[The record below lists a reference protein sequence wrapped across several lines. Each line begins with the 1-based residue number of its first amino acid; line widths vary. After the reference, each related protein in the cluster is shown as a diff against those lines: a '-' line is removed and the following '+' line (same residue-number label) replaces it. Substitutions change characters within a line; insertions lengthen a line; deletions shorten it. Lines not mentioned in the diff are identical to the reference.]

1 VNILLIRLRMIGDVV
16 FTTPIPRALKRVF
29 PDARLTYVVEPEAAP
44 VVAGN
49 PHIDHVMVVPRLRGI
64 ARVRGDLALAW
75 RLRTAR
81 FDLVLDL
88 HGGPRSSWLTWAT
101 GAPRRVGYDIQGRG
115 WQYTTTVH
123 RSRDL
128 TPRHSVV
135 NQWDLLGALDEWPGT
150 PPDPARDAVEMTV
163 DPDVERHV
171 AARLGTAGVCDAH
184 AVIVIHVSAG
194 NPFRR
199 WPEPSFVRLVVA
211 LASAD
216 PRRRIVLSSG
226 PSDRSA
232 ADRIASAA
240 RRELGPLA
248 GQVLEFG
255 EISLVELRALVARSR
270 LFVGGDTGPLHIAA
284 TTCTPIV
291 GIYGPTLSA
300 RSAPWRDPQAVTES
314 VQLDALAC
322 RPCDQRVCAPGD
334 FRCLTSIGPEAVIAA
349 AERAIAA
356 GAAPPPRSEA
366 VDSAERAGD
375 APFGAAVGS
384 GQTRATRAYA
394 S

>member
-1 VNILLIRLRMIGDVV
+1 VSPRATQNSVNILLIRLRMIGDVV

-44 VVAGN
+44 VIAGN
-49 PHIDHVMVVPRLRGI
+49 PHIDQVMVVPRLRGV
-64 ARVRGDLALAW
+64 ARLRADLALAW
-75 RLRTAR
+75 RLRAAR
-81 FDLVLDL
+81 FDLVVDL

-101 GAPRRVGYDIQGRG
+101 GAPRRIGYDIQGRG
-115 WQYTTTVH
+115 WQYTKTVH
-123 RSRDL
+123 RSREL

-150 PPDPARDAVEMTV
+150 PPDPARDAVEMAL
-163 DPDVERHV
+163 DPDADRHV
-171 AARLGTAGVCDAH
+171 AARLDRCGVSGAH

-199 WPEPSFVRLVVA
+199 WPEPSFVQLVVA
-211 LASAD
+211 LAAAD
-216 PRRRIVLSSG
+216 PQRRIVLSSG
-226 PSDRSA
+226 PSDRLA

-240 RRELGPLA
+240 RRELTSSGA

-284 TTCTPIV
+284 TTGTPIV

-300 RSAPWRDPQAVTES
+300 RSTPWRDPRAVTES
-314 VQLDALAC
+314 VQLEDLAC

-334 FRCLTSIGPEAVIAA
+334 FRCLTGIAPETVIAA
-349 AERAIAA
+349 AERAVA
-356 GAAPPPRSEA
+356 S
-366 VDSAERAGD
+366 DSARSAR
-375 APFGAAVGS
+375 V
-384 GQTRATRAYA
+384 TRAYA